1 MNLLR
6 SLAEKKDMTAV
17 NREKWL
23 SELRGIKNDL
33 DANEVLFNMTSDF
46 DLTDYAI
53 HQRTALEARYSYLIR
68 LIRTYDE
75 AITTSAAEA
84 NIPTQDL

>member
-1 MNLLR
+1 MDLLR
-6 SLAEKKDMTAV
+6 SLVVKKDTAAV
-17 NREKWL
+17 DREKWL

-33 DANEVLFNMTSDF
+33 DANEMLFNMTSDF
-46 DLTDYAI
+46 DLTDYVI

-75 AITTSAAEA
+75 ATSSFESES
-84 NIPTQDL
+84 NVISQDV